1 MDVGRPPRDRLYVV
15 DKHSNLAVAAGHSV
29 DVAGW
34 QQVVD
39 RVLGAFAARFAR
51 VEPRRAA
58 AGFVTGLLADLEVK
72 TCWQLAEQAGHGSP
86 DAMQRLLY
94 RAVWDADA
102 VRDDVRA
109 VIVEQLGDPDAVL
122 VPDETGDLKKGTHT
136 VAVQR
141 QYTGTAGRIENA
153 QVSVFMTYAG
163 RHGHTLIDRRL
174 YLPVA
179 WTDDP
184 DRMRAAG
191 VPELIGFAKRWE
203 LAADM
208 ITAAVA
214 AGVPA
219 RWVAAD
225 EAYGNSAT
233 FRSRLRELGLGY
245 VLAVSCDHLVPLDG
259 GKTRRRADH
268 IAADLPASAWYRR
281 SAGTGSKGP
290 RLYDW
295 AWLGDVTTDTDPGDH
310 GRHSILIRRNT
321 TTGELAFYRCWTPQP
336 VSLAALIGVAG
347 IRWTVEESFQA
358 AKGQVGLDQHQVR
371 RWNSWHRFTTLAM
384 AALAILA
391 ICAAQ
396 SRDRDDYRAQ
406 QHMIELT
413 VNEIRR
419 LVNAFLIEPARDLI
433 HRLHWSGWRRQ
444 HQARAKRAHYNRRL
458 NLELQP

>member
-1 MDVGRPPRDRLYVV
+1 MDKQSD
-15 DKHSNLAVAAGHSV
+15 LAVAAGHSV

-34 QQVVD
+34 RHVLDQ
-39 RVLGAFAARFAR
+39 VLGGFAGRFAR
-51 VEPRRAA
+51 VETRRAA

-72 TCWQLAEQAGHGSP
+72 TSWQLAEHAGHARP

-109 VIVEQLGDPDAVL
+109 LVMQRLGDPDGVL

-136 VAVQR
+136 VGVQR

-153 QVSVFMTYAG
+153 QVAVFMTYAG
-163 RHGHTLIDRRL
+163 RRGHTLIDRRL
-174 YLPVA
+174 YLPVSWA
-179 WTDDP
+179 DDP
-184 DRMRAAG
+184 ARMRAAG
-191 VPELIGFAKRWE
+191 VPDQIGCSKRWE

-208 ITAAVA
+208 ITAAVD

-225 EAYGNSAT
+225 EAYGNSGT
-233 FRSRLRELGLGY
+233 YRSRLRQLRLGY

-259 GKTRRRADH
+259 EKTRRRADR
-268 IAADLPASAWYRR
+268 IAADLPATAWQRR
-281 SAGTGSKGP
+281 SAGAGSKGP

-295 AWLGDVTTDTDPGDH
+295 AWLDEVSTDTDCGD
-310 GRHSILIRRNT
+310 GRHSILIRRNN
-321 TTGELAFYRCWTPQP
+321 TTGELAFYRCWSPEP
-336 VSLAALIGVAG
+336 VSLATLVRVAG

-384 AALAILA
+384 AALAVLA
-391 ICAAQ
+391 ICAAE
-396 SRDRDDYRAQ
+396 SRDPHDHPAQ
-406 QHMIELT
+406 QTMIELT

-419 LVNAFLIEPARDLI
+419 LVNAFLIEPVRDLI

-444 HQARAKRAHYNRRL
+444 HQLRAKRSHYTRRL
-458 NLELQP
+458 NLELQH